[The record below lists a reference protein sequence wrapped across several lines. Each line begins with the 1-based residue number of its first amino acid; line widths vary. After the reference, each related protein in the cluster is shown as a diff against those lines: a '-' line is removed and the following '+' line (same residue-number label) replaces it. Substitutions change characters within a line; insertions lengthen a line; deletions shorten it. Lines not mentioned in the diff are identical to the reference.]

1 MTFKPYR
8 REVVEAVDLARRQ
21 GVLVIALS
29 DSPASPILSDSEVAL
44 LVNTETPQFFPSTVA
59 AIALLE
65 TVMAFVVA
73 RAGPSVIE
81 NIDDFHRRRQAL
93 GLYVEEPA

>member
-8 REVVEAVDLARRQ
+8 REIVDAVELARRQ
-21 GVLVIALS
+21 GVPVIGIS
-29 DSPASPILSDSEVAL
+29 DSAASPILSDSEVSL

-65 TVMAFVVA
+65 TLMAFVVA
-73 RAGPSVIE
+73 RAEPSVIE
-81 NIDDFHRRRQAL
+81 NIEGFHRRRLSL